1 VDNLKV
7 LGCKVSDKTYE
18 KFRSLGRPISDSLR
32 DAIAIYLAEYTTDQ
46 NTQVNHTEISV
57 NHQPNKDRYKTFR
70 KQKINSEGG

>member
-1 VDNLKV
+1 MKV

-18 KFRSLGRPISDSLR
+18 KLKSLGRPISDSLR
-32 DAIAIYLAEYTTDQ
+32 DAIAIYLAEYNNTDR
-46 NTQVNHTEISV
+46 NTQFNHTETSV